1 MPHLAR
7 RFALCRAQPQSGRS
21 SPSRDAVPAPVVRTG
36 RHPQAGDSLAIDVR
50 RLRRNSAIGERE
62 SREQTVQTLIHG
74 GPVIVPRIVICWVAG
89 ESANPWETTRATPW
103 GTGFQG
109 PESPERA

>member
-36 RHPQAGDSLAIDVR
+36 RHPEAGDGLAIDVR
-50 RLRRNSAIGERE
+50 RLRLNWAAGERE
-62 SREQTVQTLIHG
+62 TRELTVQMLIHG
-74 GPVIVPRIVICWVAG
+74 GLVIVPLIVIC
-89 ESANPWETTRATPW
+89 
-103 GTGFQG
+103 
-109 PESPERA
+109 